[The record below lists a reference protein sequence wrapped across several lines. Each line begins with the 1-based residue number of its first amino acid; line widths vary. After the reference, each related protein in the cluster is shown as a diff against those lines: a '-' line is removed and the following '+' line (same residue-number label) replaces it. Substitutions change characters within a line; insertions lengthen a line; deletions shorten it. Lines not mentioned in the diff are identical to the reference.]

1 MKKHQTHGREISKSY
16 QDKLVVINREFRG
29 SCKSQDMQVIIII
42 IFLTGIK
49 ISNLIENLIKSELL
63 ENSIKK

>member
-1 MKKHQTHGREISKSY
+1 MKKHQTHGREISKNY

-29 SCKSQDMQVIIII
+29 SCKSQDMQVVIII